1 MWVQYQLP
9 LFQTENPIGIF
20 IFNDP
25 AYRKIVS
32 LHCFHSVAN
41 IMDETEN
48 TKVATHLPAKPAHL
62 SRHKE
67 NVTIYKYKALV
78 DLQLQRLLVASE

>member
-9 LFQTENPIGIF
+9 LFQTEKPIGIF
-20 IFNDP
+20 IFNGP
-25 AYRKIVS
+25 TYRKTVS

-41 IMDETEN
+41 IMDEIEN
-48 TKVATHLPAKPAHL
+48 TKVATHLPTKPAHL

-78 DLQLQRLLVASE
+78 DPQLQQRSLACE